1 MKIITRNLLLFA
13 FLLLAYTLAFRFGL
27 SKLLPAELWIWVIIT
42 SVAYGAAIFVT
53 AWTTGKRD
61 GMNNFLFDAGFRWNL
76 TTFIVWG
83 AASEAWFLLGLHSTY
98 ESIRVV
104 HITLLIWSGFLI
116 LHFILF
122 LILRRRTI
130 KGIHK
135 TDIFE

>member
-1 MKIITRNLLLFA
+1 MKIISQNLLLFA

-27 SKLLPAELWIWVIIT
+27 STLLPAEKWIWVIVI
-42 SVAYGAAIFVT
+42 SVVYGAAIFVT

-116 LHFILF
+116 LHLILF

>member
-1 MKIITRNLLLFA
+1 MKIVSRNLLLYA
-13 FLLLAYTLAFRFGL
+13 LLLLIYSVLFRFGL
-27 SKLLPAELWIWVIIT
+27 STMLTAERWVWVVLI
-42 SVAYGAAIFVT
+42 SVAYGAAIFFT

-83 AASEAWFLLGLHSTY
+83 AVSEAWFLMGFQSVH
-98 ESIRVV
+98 EPIRIV
-104 HITLLIWSGFLI
+104 HITLLIWSGFLF

-130 KGIHK
+130 KGVHK
-135 TDIFE
+135 SDIFE

>member
-1 MKIITRNLLLFA
+1 MKIISRNLLLFA
-13 FLLLAYTLAFRFGL
+13 LLLLVYTLVFRFGL
-27 SKLLPAELWIWVIIT
+27 GTLLTAEKWIWVIII
-42 SVAYGAAIFVT
+42 SVLYGAAIFVT
-53 AWTTGKRD
+53 AWMTGKRD
-61 GMNNFLFDAGFRWNL
+61 GINNFLFDAGFRWNL

-83 AASEAWFLLGLHSTY
+83 AASEAWFLLGLHSVH

-116 LHFILF
+116 LHLILF

-135 TDIFE
+135 TNIFE

>member
-1 MKIITRNLLLFA
+1 MKIISRNLLLFA

-27 SKLLPAELWIWVIIT
+27 STLLPAEKWIWVIVI

-83 AASEAWFLLGLHSTY
+83 VASEAWFLLGLHSSY

-116 LHFILF
+116 LHLILF

>member
-13 FLLLAYTLAFRFGL
+13 ILLLVYTVLFRYGL
-27 SKLLPAELWIWVIIT
+27 SKLLTAEKWIWVMVIA
-42 SVAYGAAIFVT
+42 VLYGAIIFIT
-53 AWTTGKRD
+53 AWMTGRND
-61 GMNNFLFDAGFRWNL
+61 GKENFLFDAGFRWNL
-76 TTFIVWG
+76 TTWIVWG
-83 AASEAWFLLGLHSTY
+83 AASEAWFLLGFHSAY
-98 ESIRVV
+98 ETIRVV

-135 TDIFE
+135 ADIFE

>member
-27 SKLLPAELWIWVIIT
+27 SRLLPAELWIWVIIT

-61 GMNNFLFDAGFRWNL
+61 GLNNFLFDAGFRWNL

-116 LHFILF
+116 LHLILF

>member
-1 MKIITRNLLLFA
+1 MKIISRNLLLFA
-13 FLLLAYTLAFRFGL
+13 LLLLIYTVLFRYGL
-27 SKLLPAELWIWVIIT
+27 SSLLIVEKWVWVIVIA
-42 SVAYGAAIFVT
+42 VLYGAIIFVT
-53 AWTTGKRD
+53 AWMTGKRD

-83 AASEAWFLLGLHSTY
+83 AASEAWFLLGFHSAH

-116 LHFILF
+116 LHLILF

-130 KGIHK
+130 KGVHK
-135 TDIFE
+135 TNIFE